1 MSLYDEEVQDFLKQ
15 NVKFL
20 QKVKLPL
27 KLKNDREEL
36 LRIFTEWISISE
48 VQNEPD
54 LTQFPEEPEDTYDDE
69 GGGIYGEIGDDEGDD
84 DMAARISIRGQ
95 GAKILNLHASFQG
108 WLREEGFFKSSRW
121 WCLVY
126 SKGGKTKIVFFKI
139 TLLKAYNIQYSSK
152 FS

>member
-48 VQNEPD
+48 VQKEPD
-54 LTQFPEEPEDTYDDE
+54 LTQFPEGPEDTYDDE